1 MFGGIYYLWSGTT
14 SFLTELLII
23 GIEPK
28 NHLGV
33 SFFKTASE
41 VAETTSPYL
50 VMWSLQPP

>member
-1 MFGGIYYLWSGTT
+1 MSGGIYYLWSGTP

-50 VMWSLQPP
+50 VIWSLQPP